1 MRSTSYPKGPTPVN
15 QRSPNGTRDES
26 QREIV
31 ISRVFDAP
39 RALVFQA
46 WTDSKHV
53 AQWWGPSGFSN
64 TLSEMEVRPGGVWQ
78 FVMHGPDGAE
88 YKNQISYLEIVKP
101 ERLVYAHSGDE
112 AVGSTQFHVTVSFA
126 EIGNQTRLTM
136 RMLFD
141 SAEERD
147 RAEAFGAV
155 RGGNQTLDRL
165 AGFLI
170 DQGGV
175 SA

>member
-1 MRSTSYPKGPTPVN
+1 MSEISR
-15 QRSPNGTRDES
+15 NGTGAEN
-26 QREIV
+26 REIV
-31 ISRVFDAP
+31 ISRVLDAP
-39 RALVFQA
+39 RELVFKA
-46 WTDSKHV
+46 WTTSEHV
-53 AQWWGPSGFSN
+53 AQWWGPNGFTN
-64 TLSEMEVRPGGVWQ
+64 TISEMDVRPGGIWQ
-78 FVMHGPDGAE
+78 FVMHGPDGTD
-88 YKNQISYLEIVKP
+88 YKNQISYLEIVEP

-112 AVGSTQFHVTVSFA
+112 AVESGQFHVTVSFA
-126 EIGNQTRLTM
+126 EHGSKTKLTM

-165 AGFLI
+165 EGFLAE
-170 DQGGV
+170 QRGV

>member
-1 MRSTSYPKGPTPVN
+1 MN
-15 QRSPNGTRDES
+15 QLSPNGTSDQS

-39 RALVFQA
+39 RELVFQA
-46 WTDSKHV
+46 WTESKHV
-53 AQWWGPSGFSN
+53 AQWWGPRGFSN

-88 YKNQISYLEIVKP
+88 YKNQIAYLEIVKP

-112 AVGSTQFHVTVSFA
+112 AVGPGQFHVTVSFA
-126 EIGNQTRLTM
+126 ELGNQTRLTM
-136 RMLFD
+136 RMEFD
-141 SAEERD
+141 SVEERE
-147 RAEAFGAV
+147 RAEAFGAA
-155 RGGNQTLDRL
+155 RSGIQTLDRL
-165 AGFLI
+165 EGFLI
-170 DQGGV
+170 DQRGV